1 MRSDYDYIITGG
13 GCAGL
18 SLLFR
23 FHKDPY
29 FQHKKI
35 LVIDAVEKKQN
46 DRTWCFWEKESGIFE
61 PIVHHSWDQIE
72 FLGYQFKLTTSI
84 LPYQYKM
91 IKGID
96 FYNYIQKETNGAPNI
111 SWLQAEVTK
120 IYTDK
125 NGLATVECGSKRI
138 TSQFI
143 FNSIIF
149 EKPILQKYQY
159 YFLQHFV

>member
-1 MRSDYDYIITGG
+1 MP
-13 GCAGL
+13 L
-18 SLLFR
+18 
-23 FHKDPY
+23 K
-29 FQHKKI
+29 
-35 LVIDAVEKKQN
+35 KKQN

-159 YFLQHFV
+159 YFLQHFVGWEIKSVKPYVTNAVKKNFQYCYKAYLPIARSD